1 MKHEI
6 KILPEY
12 FEAVAC
18 GAKKF
23 ELRKNDRRYE
33 VGDTVILREWDGK
46 RYTDREAIVVIT
58 YVLKD
63 CPEYGLKPGHCI
75 FGWELRAD
83 VLAEEA
89 AE

>member
-23 ELRKNDRRYE
+23 ELRKNDRCYE
-33 VGDTVILREWDGK
+33 VGDTVILREWNGFEHTGDEVAV
-46 RYTDREAIVVIT
+46 TIT
-58 YVLKD
+58 YVLKN
-63 CPEYGLKPGHCI
+63 CPEYGLEKGYCV
-75 FGWELRAD
+75 FVW
-83 VLAEEA
+83 
-89 AE
+89 

>member
-23 ELRKNDRRYE
+23 ELRKNDRCYE
-33 VGDTVILREWDGK
+33 VGDTVILREWNGFEHTGDEVAV
-46 RYTDREAIVVIT
+46 TIT
-58 YVLKD
+58 YVLKS
-63 CPEYGLKPGHCI
+63 CPEYGLEKGYCV
-75 FGWELRAD
+75 FGW
-83 VLAEEA
+83 
-89 AE
+89 

>member
-23 ELRKNDRRYE
+23 ELRKNDRCYE
-33 VGDTVILREWDGK
+33 VGDTVILREWNGFE
-46 RYTDREAIVVIT
+46 YTGDEVAVTIT
-58 YVLKD
+58 YVLKN
-63 CPEYGLKPGHCI
+63 CPEYGLEKGYCV
-75 FGWELRAD
+75 FGW
-83 VLAEEA
+83 
-89 AE
+89 

>member
-23 ELRKNDRRYE
+23 ELRKNDRCYE
-33 VGDTVILREWDGK
+33 VGDTVILREWNGFEHTGDEVAV
-46 RYTDREAIVVIT
+46 TIT
-58 YVLKD
+58 YVLKN
-63 CPEYGLKPGHCI
+63 CPEYGLEKGYCV
-75 FGWELRAD
+75 FGW
-83 VLAEEA
+83 
-89 AE
+89 